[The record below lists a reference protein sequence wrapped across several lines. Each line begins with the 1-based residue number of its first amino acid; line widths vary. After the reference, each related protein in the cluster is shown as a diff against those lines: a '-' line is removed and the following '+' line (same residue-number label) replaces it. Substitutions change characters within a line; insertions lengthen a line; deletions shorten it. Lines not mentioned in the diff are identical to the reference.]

1 MKIRILR
8 VTMTALNKMT
18 ILKLYR
24 FLCIKT
30 KYYYPRL
37 SRIEMKIAAINHV
50 PFAYK

>member
-1 MKIRILR
+1 
-8 VTMTALNKMT
+8 MTALNKMT

-24 FLCIKT
+24 LLCIKT
-30 KYYYPRL
+30 KYYLRL